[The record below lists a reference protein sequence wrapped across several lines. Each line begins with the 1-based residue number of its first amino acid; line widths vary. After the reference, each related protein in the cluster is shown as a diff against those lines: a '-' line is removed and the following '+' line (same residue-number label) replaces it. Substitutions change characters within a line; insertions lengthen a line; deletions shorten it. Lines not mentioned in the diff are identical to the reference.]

1 MVKHSLFVCLLA
13 MQCNLSA
20 SFLLCNMCL
29 HTIQS
34 NCMAHRYRSTFSNLN
49 DASTLFSKAS
59 SAQSFKLAHFCTQM
73 KNSLSNSGENQDTS
87 ECFKESGPRLK
98 IPEICIIVSKERMLA
113 PGMTSC
119 LHLYDLNNLAAIE
132 EALSCGGLF
141 SLVRL

>member
-1 MVKHSLFVCLLA
+1 
-13 MQCNLSA
+13 
-20 SFLLCNMCL
+20 
-29 HTIQS
+29 
-34 NCMAHRYRSTFSNLN
+34 MAHRYRNTFSKLH
-49 DASTLFSKAS
+49 DSTLFSKVL
-59 SAQSFKLAHFCTQM
+59 SAQRFKLAHFCTQM
-73 KNSLSNSGENQDTS
+73 KNSLSNSEENNTS
-87 ECFKESGPRLK
+87 ECFKESGPWLK